1 MGDDLRTDRITDAS
15 EAIRAV
21 LEDRTILMQ
30 DGITQSRIHPGW
42 VGPIAWELAEAAVDA
57 IDADT

>member
-1 MGDDLRTDRITDAS
+1 MNERVDRITDAS

-21 LEDRTILMQ
+21 LESRTVLMQ
-30 DGITQSRIHPGW
+30 DGITQGRIHPGW

-57 IDADT
+57 LDLEDQS